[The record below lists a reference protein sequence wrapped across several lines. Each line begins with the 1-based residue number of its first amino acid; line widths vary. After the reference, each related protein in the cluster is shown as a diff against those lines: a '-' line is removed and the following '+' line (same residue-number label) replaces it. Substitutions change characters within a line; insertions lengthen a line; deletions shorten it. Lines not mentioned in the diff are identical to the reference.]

1 MDNEQDTV
9 LFTIFYDTFEVSPE
23 DTDTIYSAT

>member
-1 MDNEQDTV
+1 MDIEQDTV
-9 LFTIFYDTFEVSPE
+9 LFRTVYDTFEVSPE